1 MIDKYVLTNP
11 SEDELGSAVQ
21 ENLYALFRSM
31 KVLPGC
37 VLIENDSLSL
47 HYSFPA
53 NPFFKGVWRTHLSPE
68 ETETKIDEVVN
79 WFNQHGA
86 PYFFW
91 WTDSQTQPVDMAER
105 LTKRGFDGNLEGN
118 PGMAANLLELR
129 ENFQIPSSIKIIQAI
144 KQESLEDWRDA
155 FAEAFEIPVSDGQAW
170 VDATL
175 SLGKEN
181 VPWKLY
187 VGYLEQKPVSTSLLF
202 YGAGVAGLYAIGTIP
217 RARNKGI
224 GTAITLKPLLDAHNQ
239 DYNFAVLFSSRM
251 GYAVYKR
258 LGFREV
264 VCKIG
269 KYYMEL
275 DH

>member
-1 MIDKYVLTNP
+1 MIDKFVLTNP
-11 SEDELGSAVQ
+11 SEAELGSAVQ

-47 HYSFPA
+47 HHSFPA
-53 NPFFKGVWRTHLSPE
+53 NPFFKGVWRTHLSPG

-91 WTDSQTQPVDMAER
+91 WTDLQTQPVDMAEH
-105 LTKRGFDGNLEGN
+105 LIKRGFDGNLEGN

-144 KQESLEDWRDA
+144 EQELLEDWRDA

-175 SLGKEN
+175 SMGKEN

-187 VGYLEQKPVSTSLLF
+187 VGYLEHKPVSTSILF

-224 GTAITLKPLLDAHNQ
+224 GTAITLKPLLDARNQ
-239 DYNFAVLFSSRM
+239 GYHFAVLFSSRM

-264 VCKIG
+264 ACKIG

>member
-1 MIDKYVLTNP
+1 MINEYVLTNP
-11 SEDELGSAVQ
+11 SEADLASAVQ

-47 HYSFPA
+47 HHSFPA
-53 NPFFKGVWRTHLSPE
+53 NPFFKGVWRTHLSRG
-68 ETETKIDEVVN
+68 ETETKIDEVLN

-91 WTDSQTQPVDMAER
+91 WTDSRTQPVDMAEHLIR
-105 LTKRGFDGNLEGN
+105 RGFDGNLEGD
-118 PGMAANLLELR
+118 PGMAANLYELR
-129 ENFQIPSSIKIIQAI
+129 ENFQISSSIKIIQAI
-144 KQESLEDWRDA
+144 EQESLEDWRDA
-155 FAEAFEIPVSDGQAW
+155 FAEAFVIPVSDGQAW

-187 VGYLEQKPVSTSLLF
+187 VGYLEHKPVSTSILF

-224 GTAITLKPLLDAHNQ
+224 GTAITLKPLLDARNQ
-239 DYNFAVLFSSRM
+239 GYHYAVLFSSRM

-264 VCKIG
+264 GCKIG
-269 KYYMEL
+269 KYYMEI